1 MFNERLSSGKHMICD
16 IRGIENNEL
25 LNSSADLKK
34 MLNSICDKYN
44 FQILQEVNYEFT
56 PQGCSILFLLSESHI
71 SIHTFPER
79 KHMSLDLYTCREYEN
94 DEEYKKIYNFLLET
108 LSASKDSTLQIV
120 ERFF

>member
-25 LNSSADLKK
+25 LNNCLDLKK

-94 DEEYKKIYNFLLET
+94 DEEYKKIYDFLLET

>member
-25 LNSSADLKK
+25 LNSIADLKK
-34 MLNSICDKYN
+34 MLYNICDACN

-79 KHMSLDLYTCREYEN
+79 KHVSIDLYTCREYEN
-94 DEEYKKIYNFLLET
+94 DEEYKKIYDFLLET

>member
-16 IRGIENNEL
+16 IRCIENNEL
-25 LNSSADLKK
+25 LNSTSGLKN
-34 MLNSICDKYN
+34 MLKSICDKYN

-94 DEEYKKIYNFLLET
+94 DEEYKNIYSFLLET
-108 LSASKDSTLQIV
+108 LSASNNSTLQIV

>member
-1 MFNERLSSGKHMICD
+1 MFKQRLSSGKHMICD
-16 IRGIENNEL
+16 IRGIENSEL
-25 LNSSADLKK
+25 INSSICLKN
-34 MLNSICDKYN
+34 MLKNICDKYN
-44 FQILQEVNYEFT
+44 FQILQEVDYEFT

-94 DEEYKKIYNFLLET
+94 DEEYKNIYVFLLET
-108 LSASKDSTLQIV
+108 LSASNDSTLQIV